1 VTDQTDELATAVL
14 DRLRDRDET
23 VATAE
28 SLTGGLV
35 CATLVDAPG
44 ASDVVR
50 GAVVAYA
57 ADVKAQVLG
66 VDDQQIAS
74 HGTIDSEVARQM
86 AEGIRLRLG
95 ATWGLA
101 TTGNAGPE
109 SSEGKPVGAVFI
121 AVAGPGASSVRE
133 LALSGDRD
141 EIRRSTTTATLS
153 LLLATLE
160 EQSAKTIG

>member
-1 VTDQTDELATAVL
+1 MTDTSADVAAALL
-14 DRLRDRDET
+14 DQLLERNET

-44 ASDVVR
+44 ASAVVR
-50 GAVVAYA
+50 GAVVAYSPE
-57 ADVKAQVLG
+57 VKSQLLG

-74 HGTIDSEVARQM
+74 NGTVNAEVARQM
-86 AEGIRLRLG
+86 AEGTRLRLG
-95 ATWGLA
+95 ATWGIA
-101 TTGNAGPE
+101 TTGNAGPD
-109 SSEGKPVGAVFI
+109 SSEGKPVGTVFI

-133 LALSGDRD
+133 LALSGDRSQ
-141 EIRRSTTTATLS
+141 IRRSTTTAALS

-160 EQSAKTIG
+160 EQTIDPMG

>member
-1 VTDQTDELATAVL
+1 MTDQTDELATAVL
-14 DRLRDRDET
+14 ERLRDRDET

-44 ASDVVR
+44 ASEVVR
-50 GAVVAYA
+50 GAIVAYA

-74 HGTIDSEVARQM
+74 HGTIDAEVARQM

-160 EQSAKTIG
+160 EQSVETIG

>member
-1 VTDQTDELATAVL
+1 MTDRTAELATAVL

-44 ASDVVR
+44 ASDAVR

-66 VDDQQIAS
+66 VDNQQIAS
-74 HGTIDSEVARQM
+74 HGTIDAEVARQM

>member
-1 VTDQTDELATAVL
+1 MTDKTAELATAVL

-74 HGTIDSEVARQM
+74 HGTIDAEVARQM

>member
-1 VTDQTDELATAVL
+1 MRDQTAELATAAL
-14 DRLRDRDET
+14 DRLRERDET

-57 ADVKAQVLG
+57 AEVKAQVLG

-74 HGTIDSEVARQM
+74 HGTIDAEVARQM

-109 SSEGKPVGAVFI
+109 SSEGKPVGTVFI

-141 EIRRSTTTATLS
+141 EIRRSTTAATLS

>member
-1 VTDQTDELATAVL
+1 VSDQPADLAAAVL

-44 ASDVVR
+44 ASAVVR
-50 GAVVAYA
+50 GAIVAYA
-57 ADVKAQVLG
+57 ADVKAQMLG

-74 HGTIDSEVARQM
+74 SGTVDAEVARQM

-95 ATWGLA
+95 ATWGIA
-101 TTGNAGPE
+101 TTGNAGPD
-109 SSEGKPVGAVFI
+109 SSEGKPVGTVFI
-121 AVAGPGASSVRE
+121 AVAGPAASSVRE
-133 LALSGDRD
+133 LALSGGRN
-141 EIRRSTTTATLS
+141 EIRRSTTAAALS

-160 EQSAKTIG
+160 EQSVETIG

>member
-1 VTDQTDELATAVL
+1 VTDQTAELATAVL

-44 ASDVVR
+44 ASEVVR

-74 HGTIDSEVARQM
+74 HGTIDAEVARQM

>member
-1 VTDQTDELATAVL
+1 VTDQTAELATAVL

-74 HGTIDSEVARQM
+74 HGTIDAEVARQM

>member
-74 HGTIDSEVARQM
+74 HGTIDAEVARQM

>member
-1 VTDQTDELATAVL
+1 VNDQTADLAAAVL
-14 DRLRDRDET
+14 DQLRDRSET

-44 ASDVVR
+44 ASEVVR
-50 GAVVAYA
+50 GAVVAYT
-57 ADVKAQVLG
+57 ADVKSQILG
-66 VDDQQIAS
+66 VDDHTIAS
-74 HGTIDSEVARQM
+74 NGTVDADVARQM
-86 AEGIRLRLG
+86 AAGVRLRMG

-101 TTGNAGPE
+101 TTGNAGPD
-109 SSEGKPVGAVFI
+109 SSEGKPVGTVFI

-141 EIRRSTTTATLS
+141 EIRRSTTAATLS

-160 EQSAKTIG
+160 EQSVETIG

>member
-1 VTDQTDELATAVL
+1 MTDQTAELATAVL
-14 DRLRDRDET
+14 DRLRERDET
-23 VATAE
+23 VAAAE

-57 ADVKAQVLG
+57 AEVKAQVLG

-74 HGTIDSEVARQM
+74 HGTIDAEVARQM
-86 AEGIRLRLG
+86 ADGIRLRLG

-109 SSEGKPVGAVFI
+109 SSEGKPVGMVFI

-160 EQSAKTIG
+160 EQSVETIG

>member
-1 VTDQTDELATAVL
+1 M
-14 DRLRDRDET
+14 LRERGET

-44 ASDVVR
+44 ASAIVR

-57 ADVKAQVLG
+57 ADVKSQILG

-74 HGTIDSEVARQM
+74 YGTVDAEVARQM

-95 ATWGLA
+95 ATWGVA

-109 SSEGKPVGAVFI
+109 PSEGKPVGIVFI
-121 AVAGPGASSVRE
+121 AVAGPGASAVRE
-133 LALSGDRD
+133 LSLSGDRD
-141 EIRRSTTTATLS
+141 VPSADRRRLQRCRCCSLRWRNNQWRRSVEPAYTA
-153 LLLATLE
+153 E
-160 EQSAKTIG
+160 EV

>member
-1 VTDQTDELATAVL
+1 MTDQTAELAAAVH
-14 DRLRDRDET
+14 DRLRERDET

-74 HGTIDSEVARQM
+74 HGTIDAEVARQM

-101 TTGNAGPE
+101 TTGNAGPD
-109 SSEGKPVGAVFI
+109 SSEGKPVGTVFI

-160 EQSAKTIG
+160 EQSVETIG

>member
-1 VTDQTDELATAVL
+1 VTDQTADLAIAVL
-14 DRLRDRDET
+14 DRLRERDET

-74 HGTIDSEVARQM
+74 HGTIDAEVARQM
-86 AEGIRLRLG
+86 AEGVRLRLG

-101 TTGNAGPE
+101 TTGNAGPD
-109 SSEGKPVGAVFI
+109 SSEGKPVGTVFI

-160 EQSAKTIG
+160 EQSVETIG